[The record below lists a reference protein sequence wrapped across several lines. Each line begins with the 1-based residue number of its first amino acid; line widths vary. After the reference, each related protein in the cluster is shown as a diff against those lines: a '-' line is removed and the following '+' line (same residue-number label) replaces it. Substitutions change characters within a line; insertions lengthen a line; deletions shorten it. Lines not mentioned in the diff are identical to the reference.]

1 MGTMSSNE
9 DFLYMES
16 MYNLI
21 LLMLESMEQAQWPF
35 I

>member
-21 LLMLESMEQAQWPF
+21 LLMLESMEQAQ
-35 I
+35 

>member
-9 DFLYMES
+9 DFLYLES

>member
-9 DFLYMES
+9 DFLYLES
-16 MYNLI
+16 MYNLV

>member
-9 DFLYMES
+9 DFLYLES

-21 LLMLESMEQAQWPF
+21 LLMLESMEQAQ
-35 I
+35 

>member
-1 MGTMSSNE
+1 MWTMSRNE
-9 DFLYMES
+9 DFLYLES
-16 MYNLI
+16 MYHLI